1 MIKSMTA
8 FSNGEMELG
17 DLIVNC
23 ELRTVNHRYCD
34 ITLKIPERLRFIE
47 GDARAIISGKLNR
60 GKIECALSYKK
71 QSRDG
76 QSFNVNM
83 EAVAALL
90 KATQQIEHLMQAPAR
105 FSALDILALPAIQ
118 HEASVDRQL
127 LHDGL
132 VTLIQRTLTQLIET
146 REREGRHLG
155 VLIEERCY
163 KMQTFVAQAAQRMP
177 EVLVNIRT
185 KLQERVTELVANPD
199 PDRLEQELVHLTQ
212 KLDIAEELDRLNTH
226 INEVLRIVKQ
236 TEPVG
241 RRLDFLMQEMNREAN
256 TLGSKAADI
265 EMTQIAIELKVLI
278 EQMREQIQNI
288 E

>member
-1 MIKSMTA
+1 M
-8 FSNGEMELG
+8 
-17 DLIVNC
+17 
-23 ELRTVNHRYCD
+23 
-34 ITLKIPERLRFIE
+34 
-47 GDARAIISGKLNR
+47 
-60 GKIECALSYKK
+60 
-71 QSRDG
+71 
-76 QSFNVNM
+76 
-83 EAVAALL
+83 
-90 KATQQIEHLMQAPAR
+90 
-105 FSALDILALPAIQ
+105 
-118 HEASVDRQL
+118 
-127 LHDGL
+127 
-132 VTLIQRTLTQLIET
+132 IET

-155 VLIEERCY
+155 MLIEERCY
-163 KMQTFVAQAAQRMP
+163 KMQAFVTQAAQRMP

>member
-8 FSNGEMELG
+8 FSSGEAELG
-17 DLIVNC
+17 DLTVNC

-34 ITLKIPERLRFIE
+34 ITLKIPDRLRFVE
-47 GDARAIISGKLNR
+47 GDARAIISGKLSR

-76 QSFNVNM
+76 LSFSVNM
-83 EAVAALL
+83 DAVAALL
-90 KATQQIEHLMQAPAR
+90 KATQQIEHLMPAPAR
-105 FSALDILALPAIQ
+105 FSALDILALPAMQ

-132 VTLIQRTLTQLIET
+132 VALIQRTLAQLIET
-146 REREGRHLG
+146 REREGRQLAA
-155 VLIEERCY
+155 LIEERCY
-163 KMQTFVAQAAQRMP
+163 KMQQFVTQAAQRMP

-185 KLQERVTELVANPD
+185 KLQERVTELVSNPD
-199 PDRLEQELVHLTQ
+199 VDRLEQELVHLTQ
-212 KLDIAEELDRLNTH
+212 KLDIAEELDRLDTH

-278 EQMREQIQNI
+278 EQVREQIQNI